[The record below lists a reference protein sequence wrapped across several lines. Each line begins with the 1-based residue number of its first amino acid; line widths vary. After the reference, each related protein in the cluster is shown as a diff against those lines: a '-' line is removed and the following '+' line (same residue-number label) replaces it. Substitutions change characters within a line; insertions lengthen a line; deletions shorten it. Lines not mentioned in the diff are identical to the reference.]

1 MDNLETRAKLV
12 ARHRTTNKTKKSTQ
26 KNKKINGP
34 HHKPSGESRCFVKGK
49 QFLFLLR
56 HQMLCYSMSSL
67 LKRLSMIK
75 KMDKIYI
82 NEKISFW

>member
-34 HHKPSGESRCFVKGK
+34 HHKPSGEYCNKMVIRGK
-49 QFLFLLR
+49 
-56 HQMLCYSMSSL
+56 
-67 LKRLSMIK
+67 K
-75 KMDKIYI
+75 
-82 NEKISFW
+82 